1 MVKYNCECCLFITSD
16 KWKYNKHILTN
27 KHRINK
33 DKSLPIVMDKVKP
46 DEDKDQ
52 IIISLRQEVAY
63 LKGKLEV
70 YEKLEKKEEEEKYEG
85 GDEDCLTIFTK
96 YRDTFDLNLK
106 DEGTI
111 ERLAEMRA
119 GDDEVGEVTADNV
132 FESFISNEI
141 NFLNHLD
148 VVRDFAEGDD
158 EAIGNFLSNVLKEC
172 NIDITERYKGRFKM
186 FYDGEW
192 LNHQESREKY
202 DDFKTDV
209 YIYFQN
215 CYRAMKFYFAYNHK
229 ERELGDYE
237 MIKPLLNKIIN
248 RFREVN
254 FIGEDEHRKY
264 IINKVFS

>member
-1 MVKYNCECCLFITSD
+1 MVNYNCECCLFSTSD
-16 KWKYNKHILTN
+16 KWKYNKHLLTN
-27 KHRINK
+27 KHRLK
-33 DKSLPIVMDKVKP
+33 QEKYVPIVM
-46 DEDKDQ
+46 EDKDQ
-52 IIISLRQEVAY
+52 IILSLRQEVAY

-70 YEKLEKKEEEEKYEG
+70 YEKLEKKEEEKYEG

-111 ERLAEMRA
+111 ERLAELRA
-119 GDDEVGEVTADNV
+119 VDDEVGEVNADNV

-158 EAIGNFLSNVLKEC
+158 EAINEFLSNVLKEC
-172 NIDITERYKGRFKM
+172 NIDITERYKGRFKI
-186 FYDGEW
+186 FYDGKW

-202 DDFKTDV
+202 DDFKTDAYV
-209 YIYFQN
+209 YFQN

-229 ERELGDYE
+229 ERELGDHNA
-237 MIKPLLNKIIN
+237 IKPLLNKLIN

-264 IINKVFS
+264 IINKVSSYI